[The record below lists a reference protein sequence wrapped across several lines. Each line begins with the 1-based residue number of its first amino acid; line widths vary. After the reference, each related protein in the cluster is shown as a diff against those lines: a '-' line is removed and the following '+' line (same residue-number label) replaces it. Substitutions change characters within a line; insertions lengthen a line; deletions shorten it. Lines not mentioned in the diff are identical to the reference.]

1 MAKKFL
7 TDLDLN
13 KNELQN
19 PVIQNL
25 SSAPSSPKEGQIY
38 QNTADHQM
46 YRYNGTNWIA
56 IGDIS
61 AAVVTVTE
69 NAGSGE
75 TLKSYTIAQ
84 GGTTVGTINIP
95 KDFLVKSAEIK
106 TVTTANVPYQGAQV
120 RDKYIDFV
128 INTKTDDPSVV
139 TDDHIYLPINDLSHV
154 YTDGYG
160 IDISGADAISV
171 KIDSSN
177 ANGLATTSSGL
188 KLTLATQSAAGAM
201 SANDKKKLDAIA
213 EGAEVNQNA
222 FSNVKVGTTTIAAD
236 SKTDTLEIVAG
247 ANVTITPDATNDKI
261 TIAATDT
268 TYNNATTSTAGLM
281 SAADKTKLDGIETGA
296 QVNPTYTAV
305 TGKPTGNQT
314 PGFGSTFTVSQ
325 ISQAASGQISATDRT
340 VKIPNATATTSAA
353 GLMSATDKSNLD
365 SLVSASSTAAHRYKV
380 ASPAL
385 SPSGGICTWTIG
397 STSFGANDGT
407 FATCTIR
414 DSSGNEVVTDIKYAT
429 NSITIKFNSTSA
441 VAASTYTAIIIA

>member
-7 TDLDLN
+7 TDIDLN

-61 AAVVTVTE
+61 AAAVTVEKLAT
-69 NAGSGE
+69 AE
-75 TLKSYTIAQ
+75 TGYFATYVVKQ
-84 GGTTVGTINIP
+84 NNVQVGASINIP
-95 KDFLVKSAEIK
+95 KDFLVKSGSVIDVIK
-106 TVTTANVPYQGAQV
+106 YNNQYYDATDTSHLHPLPVSSEGT
-120 RDKYIDFV
+120 YIDFV
-128 INTKTDDPSVV
+128 VNVYSGTATDE
-139 TDDHIYLPINDLSHV
+139 HIYINVGDLIDI
-154 YTDGYG
+154 YTSGDG
-160 IDISGADAISV
+160 IDISSNAVSI

-177 ANGLATTSSGL
+177 ANGLATTLSGL

-222 FSNVKVGTTTIAAD
+222 FSNVKVGTTTIKAD
-236 SKTDTLEIVAG
+236 SKTDTLEFVAG

-268 TYNNATTSTAGLM
+268 TY
-281 SAADKTKLDGIETGA
+281 
-296 QVNPTYTAV
+296 
-305 TGKPTGNQT
+305 GN
-314 PGFGSTFTVSQ
+314 
-325 ISQAASGQISATDRT
+325 
-340 VKIPNATATTSAA
+340 ATTSAA

-365 SLVSASSTAAHRYKV
+365 GLMLEIVGVAHRYKV

-385 SPSGGICTWTIG
+385 TPSGGICTWTIG
-397 STSFGANDGT
+397 SNSFGANDGT

-429 NSITIKFNSTSA
+429 NSITVKFNSTSSVPA
-441 VAASTYTAIIIA
+441 NTYTAIIVA

>member
-7 TDLDLN
+7 TDIDLN

-19 PVIQNL
+19 PVVQNL

-46 YRYNGTNWIA
+46 YRYDGTRWVS

-61 AAVVTVTE
+61 AAAVTVTE

-120 RDKYIDFV
+120 GDKYIDFV

-154 YTDGYG
+154 YTSGNG
-160 IDISGADAISV
+160 IDISSADAISV

-247 ANVTITPDATNDKI
+247 ANVTITPDDTNDKI
-261 TIAATDT
+261 IIAATDT
-268 TYNNATTSTAGLM
+268 TYDNATTS
-281 SAADKTKLDGIETGA
+281 E
-296 QVNPTYTAV
+296 
-305 TGKPTGNQT
+305 
-314 PGFGSTFTVSQ
+314 
-325 ISQAASGQISATDRT
+325 
-340 VKIPNATATTSAA
+340 A

-365 SLVSASSTAAHRYKV
+365 GLMQEIVGVAHRYLIKN
-380 ASPAL
+380 SSLTPI
-385 SPSGGICTWTIG
+385 GGICTWTIS
-397 STSFGANDGT
+397 STAFGNNNGT
-407 FATCTIR
+407 FATCTVR
-414 DSSGNEVVTDIKYAT
+414 DSSGNEVVTDIKYET
-429 NSITIKFNSTSA
+429 NQITIKFNSTST
-441 VAASTYTAIIIA
+441 VAANTYTAVIIA

>member
-7 TDLDLN
+7 TDIDLN

-61 AAVVTVTE
+61 EAAVTVTE

-120 RDKYIDFV
+120 GDKYIDFV

-154 YTDGYG
+154 YTEGNG
-160 IDISGADAISV
+160 IDISSADAISV

-247 ANVTITPDATNDKI
+247 ANVTLTPDATNDKI

-268 TYNNATTSTAGLM
+268 TYDN
-281 SAADKTKLDGIETGA
+281 
-296 QVNPTYTAV
+296 
-305 TGKPTGNQT
+305 
-314 PGFGSTFTVSQ
+314 
-325 ISQAASGQISATDRT
+325 
-340 VKIPNATATTSAA
+340 ATTSAA

-365 SLVSASSTAAHRYKV
+365 GLMQEIVGVAHRYKV

-385 SPSGGICTWTIG
+385 TPSGGICTWTIG

-414 DSSGNEVVTDIKYAT
+414 DSSGNEVVMDIKYET
-429 NSITIKFNSTSA
+429 NQITIKFNSTST
-441 VAASTYTAIIIA
+441 VAANTYTAIIIA

>member
-7 TDLDLN
+7 TDIDLN

-19 PVIQNL
+19 PVFQNL

-46 YRYNGTNWIA
+46 YRYDGTRWVA
-56 IGDIS
+56 ISDIRE
-61 AAVVTVTE
+61 AAVTVTE

-84 GGTTVGTINIP
+84 GGTTIGTINIP

-106 TVTTANVPYQGAQV
+106 TVTTANVPYQGAQMG
-120 RDKYIDFV
+120 DKYIDFI

-154 YTDGYG
+154 YTEGHG
-160 IDISGADAISV
+160 INISNTDEISV

-222 FSNVKVGTTTIAAD
+222 FSNVKVGTTTIEAD

-247 ANVTITPDATNDKI
+247 ANVTITPDAPNDKI

-268 TYNNATTSTAGLM
+268 TYG
-281 SAADKTKLDGIETGA
+281 D
-296 QVNPTYTAV
+296 
-305 TGKPTGNQT
+305 
-314 PGFGSTFTVSQ
+314 
-325 ISQAASGQISATDRT
+325 
-340 VKIPNATATTSAA
+340 ATTSAA

-365 SLVSASSTAAHRYKV
+365 GLMQEIVGVAHRYKV

-385 SPSGGICTWTIG
+385 TPSGGICTWTIG

-429 NSITIKFNSTSA
+429 NSITIKFNSTST
-441 VAASTYTAIIIA
+441 VAAATYTAIIIV

>member
-7 TDLDLN
+7 TDIDLN

-84 GGTTVGTINIP
+84 GGSTVGTINIP

-120 RDKYIDFV
+120 GDKYIDFV

-154 YTDGYG
+154 YTPGNG
-160 IDISGADAISV
+160 INISGADAISV

-247 ANVTITPDATNDKI
+247 ANVTITPDTTNDKI

-268 TYNNATTSTAGLM
+268 TYNNATTS
-281 SAADKTKLDGIETGA
+281 
-296 QVNPTYTAV
+296 
-305 TGKPTGNQT
+305 
-314 PGFGSTFTVSQ
+314 
-325 ISQAASGQISATDRT
+325 
-340 VKIPNATATTSAA
+340 AA

-365 SLVSASSTAAHRYKV
+365 GLMLEIVGVAHRYLIKN
-380 ASPAL
+380 SSLTPI
-385 SPSGGICTWTIG
+385 GGICTWTIS
-397 STSFGANDGT
+397 STGFGNNNGT
-407 FATCTIR
+407 FATCTVR
-414 DSSGNEVVTDIKYAT
+414 DSSGNEVVMDIKYET
-429 NSITIKFNSTSA
+429 NQITIKFNSTST
-441 VAASTYTAIIIA
+441 VAANTYTAVIIA

>member
-7 TDLDLN
+7 TDIDLN

-46 YRYNGTNWIA
+46 YRYDGTNWIA

-61 AAVVTVTE
+61 VAAVTVTE
-69 NAGSGE
+69 NAGSGD

-84 GGTTVGTINIP
+84 GGTTVGTVNIP

-120 RDKYIDFV
+120 GDKYIDFV

-139 TDDHIYLPINDLSHV
+139 TDDHIYLPINDLAHV
-154 YTDGYG
+154 YTEGNG
-160 IDISGADAISV
+160 INISNADEISI

-222 FSNVKVGTTTIAAD
+222 FSNVKVGTTTIEAD

-268 TYNNATTSTAGLM
+268 TYNNATTS
-281 SAADKTKLDGIETGA
+281 
-296 QVNPTYTAV
+296 
-305 TGKPTGNQT
+305 
-314 PGFGSTFTVSQ
+314 
-325 ISQAASGQISATDRT
+325 
-340 VKIPNATATTSAA
+340 AA

-365 SLVSASSTAAHRYKV
+365 GLMLEIVGVAHRYKV

-385 SPSGGICTWTIG
+385 TPSGGICTWTIG

-429 NSITIKFNSTSA
+429 NSITIKFNSTST
-441 VAASTYTAIIIA
+441 VAAATYTAIIIV

>member
-7 TDLDLN
+7 TDIDLN

-19 PVIQNL
+19 PVVQNL

-46 YRYNGTNWIA
+46 YRYDGTNWIA

-120 RDKYIDFV
+120 GDKYIDFV

-154 YTDGYG
+154 YTAGNG
-160 IDISGADAISV
+160 IDISSADAISV

-188 KLTLATQSAAGAM
+188 KLALATQSAAGAM
-201 SANDKKKLDAIA
+201 SA
-213 EGAEVNQNA
+213 
-222 FSNVKVGTTTIAAD
+222 
-236 SKTDTLEIVAG
+236 
-247 ANVTITPDATNDKI
+247 
-261 TIAATDT
+261 
-268 TYNNATTSTAGLM
+268 
-281 SAADKTKLDGIETGA
+281 
-296 QVNPTYTAV
+296 
-305 TGKPTGNQT
+305 
-314 PGFGSTFTVSQ
+314 
-325 ISQAASGQISATDRT
+325 
-340 VKIPNATATTSAA
+340 
-353 GLMSATDKSNLD
+353 TDKSNLD
-365 SLVSASSTAAHRYKV
+365 GLMQEIVGVAHRYKV

-385 SPSGGICTWTIG
+385 TPSGGICTWTIG

-429 NSITIKFNSTSA
+429 NSITIKFNSTST
-441 VAASTYTAIIIA
+441 VAAATYTAIIIV

>member
-1 MAKKFL
+1 MSKKFL
-7 TDLDLN
+7 TDIDLN

-25 SSAPSSPKEGQIY
+25 AAAPASPKEGQIY

-46 YRYNGTNWIA
+46 YRYDGTNWIA

-61 AAVVTVTE
+61 AAAVTVSE
-69 NAGSGE
+69 NAGSGA
-75 TLKSYTIAQ
+75 TLKTYTIAQ

-120 RDKYIDFV
+120 GDKYIDFV
-128 INTKTDDPSVV
+128 INTKTDATSVV
-139 TDDHIYLPINDLSHV
+139 ADDHIYLPINDLAHV
-154 YTDGYG
+154 YTDGNG
-160 IDISGADAISV
+160 INISNADEISI
-171 KIDSSN
+171 KIDSNN
-177 ANGLATTSSGL
+177 ANGLATTTSGL

-281 SAADKTKLDGIETGA
+281 SA
-296 QVNPTYTAV
+296 
-305 TGKPTGNQT
+305 
-314 PGFGSTFTVSQ
+314 
-325 ISQAASGQISATDRT
+325 
-340 VKIPNATATTSAA
+340 
-353 GLMSATDKSNLD
+353 TDKSNLD
-365 SLVSASSTAAHRYKV
+365 GLMLEIVGVAHRYKV

-385 SPSGGICTWTIG
+385 TPSGGICTWTIG

-429 NSITIKFNSTSA
+429 NSITVKFNSTSSVSA
-441 VAASTYTAIIIA
+441 NTYTAIIIV

>member
-7 TDLDLN
+7 TDIDLN

-106 TVTTANVPYQGAQV
+106 TVATPNVPYQGAQMG
-120 RDKYIDFV
+120 DKYIDFV

-154 YTDGYG
+154 YTAGNG
-160 IDISGADAISV
+160 IDISSADAISI

-281 SAADKTKLDGIETGA
+281 SA
-296 QVNPTYTAV
+296 
-305 TGKPTGNQT
+305 
-314 PGFGSTFTVSQ
+314 
-325 ISQAASGQISATDRT
+325 
-340 VKIPNATATTSAA
+340 
-353 GLMSATDKSNLD
+353 TDKSNLD
-365 SLVSASSTAAHRYKV
+365 GLMLEIVGVAHRYKV

-385 SPSGGICTWTIG
+385 TPSGGICTWTIG

-429 NSITIKFNSTSA
+429 NSITVKFNSTSSVSA
-441 VAASTYTAIIIA
+441 NTYTAIIIV

>member
-25 SSAPSSPKEGQIY
+25 SSAPASPKEGQMF

-46 YRYNGTNWIA
+46 YRFDGTNWIA

-120 RDKYIDFV
+120 GDKYIDFV
-128 INTKTDDPSVV
+128 INTKTDVTSVV
-139 TDDHIYLPINDLSHV
+139 TDDHIYLPINDLAHV
-154 YTDGYG
+154 YREGNG
-160 IDISGADAISV
+160 INISNADEISI
-171 KIDSSN
+171 KIDSNN

-201 SANDKKKLDAIA
+201 SATDKR
-213 EGAEVNQNA
+213 N
-222 FSNVKVGTTTIAAD
+222 
-236 SKTDTLEIVAG
+236 
-247 ANVTITPDATNDKI
+247 
-261 TIAATDT
+261 
-268 TYNNATTSTAGLM
+268 
-281 SAADKTKLDGIETGA
+281 LDGLTQEIIG
-296 QVNPTYTAV
+296 V
-305 TGKPTGNQT
+305 
-314 PGFGSTFTVSQ
+314 
-325 ISQAASGQISATDRT
+325 
-340 VKIPNATATTSAA
+340 
-353 GLMSATDKSNLD
+353 
-365 SLVSASSTAAHRYKV
+365 AHRFKV
-380 ASPAL
+380 TNPSL
-385 SPSGGICTWTIG
+385 TPSGGICTWTIP
-397 STSFGANDGT
+397 STSFGNNDGT
-407 FATCTIR
+407 YATCTIR
-414 DSSGNEVVTDIKYAT
+414 DSSGNEVVADIKYET
-429 NSITIKFNSTSA
+429 NSITVKFNSSSTVSA
-441 VAASTYTAIIIA
+441 ATYTAVVIS